1 MARILVLGAG
11 VMGTAI
17 TFPLSDNG
25 HEVRLVGTHLDMDII
40 EEIHESRR
48 HPRLKSQ
55 LPESVRPYTIQQ
67 LGQAFEEIDLVI
79 LGVNSLGVRW
89 AAATLA
95 DLIKPGIPVL
105 SLTKGL
111 EGDGKSILMLPEV
124 FRKNLPAD
132 QVGDIQI
139 AAVGGPSIAG
149 ELAARRFTSVV
160 ITGEDVR
167 LLHRLQALLNTP
179 YYHTSIST
187 DVTGVEMTVGL
198 KNLYA
203 IGVGIVQGML
213 EAEDGLAD
221 RDAMHNLAG
230 ALFTRS
236 IEEMAYLVE
245 VNGGRR
251 ETVYSLPGVGDL
263 YVTCQGGRNSRI
275 GCYLGLGLTYQE
287 AREKYMPDETVEG
300 VELAFAIRE
309 TVDLMINK
317 GQLEPG
323 RLSLLRSLLDIVCHQ
338 APAVS
343 TLIDSLLFQ
352 YSG

>member
-1 MARILVLGAG
+1 
-11 VMGTAI
+11 MGTAI

-25 HEVRLVGTHLDMDII
+25 HEVRLVGTHLDTDII
-40 EEIHESRR
+40 EEIHQDRR
-48 HPRLKSQ
+48 HPKLRSSVPEGV
-55 LPESVRPYTIQQ
+55 LPFTIQQ
-67 LGQAFEEIDLVI
+67 LNEAFEEIDLVI

-89 AAATLA
+89 AAETLA
-95 DLIKPGIPVL
+95 NLIEPGIPVL

-111 EGDGKSILMLPEV
+111 EGDGERLVLLPEV
-124 FRKNLPAD
+124 FRTQLP
-132 QVGDIQI
+132 GRLTKEIRI

-149 ELAARRFTSVV
+149 ELAARRSTSVV
-160 ITGEDVR
+160 ITGEDVA
-167 LLHRLQALLNTP
+167 LLTSIQALLSTA
-179 YYHTSIST
+179 YYHVSINT
-187 DVTGVEMTVGL
+187 DVTGVEMAVGL

-213 EAEDGLAD
+213 DSEQELGD

-236 IEEMAYLVE
+236 LEEIAYLVE

-251 ETVYSLPGVGDL
+251 ETVYALPGVGDL

-275 GCYLGLGLTYQE
+275 GRYLGLGMTYQE
-287 AREKYMPDETVEG
+287 AREKYLPGETIEG

-309 TVDLMINK
+309 TVDLQLRN

-323 RLSLLRSLLDIVCHQ
+323 RLPLLRSLLDIVSRQ
-338 APAVS
+338 APAAS
-343 TLIDSLLFQ
+343 TLKDASFT
-352 YSG
+352 